1 MNLIQFISNRWPM
14 VGFRRW
20 RERRRWEK
28 SLREGLL
35 SWYEYFQ
42 LVSPLENWLK
52 AERFRIELELPDE
65 GKTAVELGYLSEQEA
80 DAISRA
86 VNDSQKKIRRAF
98 FAKHPAVPDIHS
110 PEADEFGR
118 ELCSHLFLPIARERE
133 LLIKSQCEKIEDH
146 IREHSEKISTEEA
159 MIRLGHLSPARL
171 TELKKLFKAKKIPKL
186 EWSPFLLPGIHVLSP
201 LSHDMMD
208 SKGENH
214 DS

>member
-86 VNDSQKKIRRAF
+86 VNDSQEKIWRTF
-98 FAKHPAVPDIHS
+98 FTKGSPMPDIHS
-110 PEADEFGR
+110 PEADDSSG
-118 ELCSHLFLPIARERE
+118 LALFILPWHASE
-133 LLIKSQCEKIEDH
+133 LLNPQCENRRPHQRSPEKSQPRK
-146 IREHSEKISTEEA
+146 

-214 DS
+214 DG